1 MPWDYSAI
9 DNYITITILAKLFK
23 VNWHLIFGPICGY
36 LFVWIGHF
44 VFEKNKPATFKYP
57 IYSLVSDFIMFYH
70 MLTLQMNKQMEKH
83 GIKVK

>member
-1 MPWDYSAI
+1 M
-9 DNYITITILAKLFK
+9 
-23 VNWHLIFGPICGY
+23 NWPLIFGPICGY
-36 LFVWIGHF
+36 LFACIGHF